1 MKHFAGVEIQIN
13 TDLRQ
18 RCAWC
23 GEMLIDYDLS
33 RVAVPEGQDPRPST
47 WPVGSIVEVD
57 GCLSY
62 VVDHDDGSPLP
73 ADTCGEK

>member
-23 GEMLIDYDLS
+23 EEMLIDYDLS
-33 RVAVPEGQDPRPST
+33 R
-47 WPVGSIVEVD
+47 EVD

-62 VVDHDDGSPLP
+62 IVDHDDGSPLP